1 MEKHYGDKNITTH
14 RKERLKLSNGPYQ
27 DKVETVVASV
37 RTARMRIPAV
47 GAEHQLFASCL
58 AVKKLVEKPEQS
70 A

>member
-27 DKVETVVASV
+27 DKVETVVAAV

-47 GAEHQLFASCL
+47 GAEHQLPHGQE
-58 AVKKLVEKPEQS
+58 VGQETEQS